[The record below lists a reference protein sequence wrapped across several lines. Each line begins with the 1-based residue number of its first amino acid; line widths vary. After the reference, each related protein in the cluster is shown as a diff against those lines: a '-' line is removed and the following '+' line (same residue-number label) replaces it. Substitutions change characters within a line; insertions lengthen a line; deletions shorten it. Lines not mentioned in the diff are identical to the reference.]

1 VENVRLKSSSVSDLP
16 SKKALGDVGNKLK
29 PFSDAQESR
38 KLLVAGCD
46 QENSFIKPPAKT
58 PLHKICTV
66 VQKSQTPNLKSTVR
80 TPLSDIKAP
89 SSLKKQPLQ
98 NPPKSAT
105 FKNSGK
111 NVFLSKTIA
120 VENNIKDDFE
130 DLSWKPDDDVD
141 AYEPIGLYNVKSK
154 VQSTP
159 IISPYAIAHSHLA
172 PMEVEQKFPIVLKL
186 GTCNIGPHLPSII
199 HQGLW

>member
-29 PFSDAQESR
+29 PFSDAQDSR

-46 QENSFIKPPAKT
+46 QENSFVKPPAKT
-58 PLHKICTV
+58 PLHKICTM

-80 TPLSDIKAP
+80 TPLSDIKAA
-89 SSLKKQPLQ
+89 SSIKKHPLQ

-111 NVFLSKTIA
+111 NTLLSEMNA
-120 VENNIKDDFE
+120 FENIIKGDSE
-130 DLSWKPDDDVD
+130 DLSGKQAVDVD
-141 AYEPIGLYNVKSK
+141 AYEPIGLYDVKSK

-159 IISPYAIAHSHLA
+159 IISPYAVAHSSFSNHGSQTEI
-172 PMEVEQKFPIVLKL
+172 PFYFKTGNP
-186 GTCNIGPHLPSII
+186 
-199 HQGLW
+199 